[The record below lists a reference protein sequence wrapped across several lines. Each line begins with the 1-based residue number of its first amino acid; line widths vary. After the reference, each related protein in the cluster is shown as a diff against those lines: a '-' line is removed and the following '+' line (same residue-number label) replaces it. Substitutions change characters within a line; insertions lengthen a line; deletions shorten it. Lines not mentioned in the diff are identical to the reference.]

1 MEFNFDLGHIF
12 KQEICVIGEDMLP
25 EGGIPAISPSK
36 SLGLAQQR
44 IMEILDKMGEASARA
59 QGLRQPITTVAKVR
73 NHPEHTVFLLVESN
87 AAVGLLKVGKKNLF
101 MVDQQG
107 AQNEVYP
114 LCVLDFYVHE
124 SRQRSGCGRR
134 LFETMLQ
141 RFKTHPRC
149 MAVDRPSPKLLGFL
163 EKHYGLAQNIPQVN
177 NYVIF
182 HGFFNNE
189 EIYSSPGPRKTRIY
203 MGKLQYV

>member
-12 KQEICVIGEDMLP
+12 KQEISVIGEDMLP
-25 EGGIPAISPSK
+25 EGGIPASSPGQ

-44 IMEILDKMGEASARA
+44 IMEIIDRMGEASARA

-73 NHPEHTVFLLVESN
+73 NHPEHTVFLLVERS
-87 AAVGLLKVGKKNLF
+87 AVVGLLKVGKKNLF
-101 MVDQQG
+101 MVNQQG
-107 AQNEVYP
+107 EQNEVYP
-114 LCVLDFYVHE
+114 MCVLDFYVHE

-141 RFKTHPRC
+141 RVQTHPRC

-163 EKHYGLAQNIPQVN
+163 KKHYGLAQNIPQVN

-182 HGFFNNE
+182 QGFFSNE
-189 EIYSSPGPRKTRIY
+189 EIYNSPGPKKARIY